1 MPTANLIYTV
11 VTSAVG
17 YVEFNFQPWL
27 KTYKRFILYFN
38 NVDYTS
44 FNTTKY
50 YYLTFSYNTTGSQS
64 FGNSPGYQFGYPGV
78 LSYQYST
85 GNYTTTYYLSGPL
98 MANYALQ
105 RSTNTNYTNPYGWIE
120 IPNPYLTGIGG
131 YINTEIN
138 YIMSSGYTE
147 RDRNT
152 ESNNPVYSV
161 AGIRFYSS
169 YNNSGLTINQGT
181 FTLYGLDPI

>member
-1 MPTANLIYTV
+1 M
-11 VTSAVG
+11 
-17 YVEFNFQPWL
+17 
-27 KTYKRFILYFN
+27 
-38 NVDYTS
+38 
-44 FNTTKY
+44 
-50 YYLTFSYNTTGSQS
+50 
-64 FGNSPGYQFGYPGV
+64 
-78 LSYQYST
+78 SYQYSS
-85 GNYTTTYYLSGPL
+85 GNYATTFYLSQPL
-98 MANYALQ
+98 MANYALH
-105 RSTNTNYTNPYGWIE
+105 RSASTNYTNPYGWIE

-152 ESNNPVYSV
+152 EPNNPAYSV